1 MEIPHSTTAVPIV
14 VYPPRAPLARTS
26 LRARFIADFPTPA
39 PALPSW
45 AGQSGTCCMWRASS
59 GERHRLRDSI
69 ILHLHG
75 GGWVAQSPESHL
87 DYLHQWARD
96 LDTPI
101 LSVDYSLAPE
111 SPYPRACEEV
121 FYSYVWMLGNLE
133 KLGSSGKNNTRV
145 STML

>member
-1 MEIPHSTTAVPIV
+1 
-14 VYPPRAPLARTS
+14 
-26 LRARFIADFPTPA
+26 
-39 PALPSW
+39 
-45 AGQSGTCCMWRASS
+45 MWRASS

-121 FYSYVWMLGNLE
+121 FYSYVWMLGNLK
-133 KLGSSGKNNTRV
+133 KLGSSGNNNTRV
-145 STML
+145 STKL